1 MEARGA
7 GAVTAGDAI
16 YDLMCSYL
24 DIPGMLA
31 GILVSDQGLVVN
43 CAKSEDIDIDTIS
56 ALVMDTVSAAQRFGQ
71 EMNVGRIDTL
81 TIEFESLTLLL
92 APFEHDV
99 MLALVALPGTFALN
113 SEMNT
118 G

>member
-1 MEARGA
+1 M
-7 GAVTAGDAI
+7 TAGDPI

-31 GILVSDQGLVVN
+31 AILVSDQGLVVN
-43 CAKSEDIDIDTIS
+43 CAKSQDIDIDSIS
-56 ALVMDTVSAAQRFGQ
+56 ALVMDSVSAAQRFGQ
-71 EMNVGRIDTL
+71 EMNVGRIDTMTL
-81 TIEFESLTLLL
+81 EFESMTLLL

-99 MLALVALPGTFALN
+99 MLALVAVPGTFALK
-113 SEMNT
+113 SEMAT